1 MTAAEVDLLNAVR
14 PLLESIAAVDDE
26 DEDGKVGNGN
36 PPAPC
41 PADVPIILIPEEFE
55 AEPALTALCPT
66 PAPICAEVELELTD
80 LEAAVED
87 DPSAEGY
94 LGTDPVVL
102 VANGCILGG
111 PPAEGLMFKYLLVV
125 GVSGLVKLKKRR
137 RRNPAGKKR
146 VETHD
151 DQYPFCTR
159 FGFRPR
165 PRPRHARHSPPDPIR
180 VELVIDLPHPLG
192 DLPHLGVPLR
202 GHPPHRVLYL

>member
-1 MTAAEVDLLNAVR
+1 MTAAEVDLLSADR
-14 PLLESIAAVDDE
+14 PLLKSIAAVDEE
-26 DEDGKVGNGN
+26 DDDGKVGNGN

-111 PPAEGLMFKYLLVV
+111 PPAEGLIFKYLLVV
-125 GVSGLVKLKKRR
+125 GVSGVVKLSLDRVGRAEKEDDEETRR
-137 RRNPAGKKR
+137 EKSELKPTTISTPFAIAS
-146 VETHD
+146 VSTLADATPDTH
-151 DQYPFCTR
+151 
-159 FGFRPR
+159 
-165 PRPRHARHSPPDPIR
+165 
-180 VELVIDLPHPLG
+180 LPTLSA
-192 DLPHLGVPLR
+192 
-202 GHPPHRVLYL
+202 